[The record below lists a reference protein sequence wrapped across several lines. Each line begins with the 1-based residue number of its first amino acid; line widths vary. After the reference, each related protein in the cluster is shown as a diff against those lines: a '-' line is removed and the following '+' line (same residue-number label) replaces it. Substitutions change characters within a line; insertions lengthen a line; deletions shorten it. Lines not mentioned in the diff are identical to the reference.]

1 MSLLMERDFFK
12 YLPSEIT
19 TNILSRLPIRSLA
32 VSKSVCKPWLNLIDS
47 DEFHK
52 SEIKTPPALALLTP
66 KGRDATQCAIYEIED
81 EDEVDLQ
88 KSHDLHYI
96 SLTDFDIPHPNRGF
110 MEATANG
117 LLLLY
122 PRSTTDMVK
131 RCHVGLALSATH
143 KNFRF
148 FAAAAS
154 IAFTYRRGAFKHGIL

>member
-122 PRSTTDMVK
+122 PRSTT
-131 RCHVGLALSATH
+131 ATH
-143 KNFRF
+143 LLLQQDKNL
-148 FAAAAS
+148 AS
-154 IAFTYRRGAFKHGIL
+154 LKMQQLQFITMLMP

>member
-122 PRSTTDMVK
+122 PRSTT
-131 RCHVGLALSATH
+131 G
-143 KNFRF
+143 F

-154 IAFTYRRGAFKHGIL
+154 IAFTYRRGGKNFPHISIPFHFFPLQLVF

>member
-122 PRSTTDMVK
+122 PRSTTG
-131 RCHVGLALSATH
+131 CYL
-143 KNFRF
+143 KNET
-148 FAAAAS
+148 S
-154 IAFTYRRGAFKHGIL
+154 ENGRRKWGRSLYLHPGGTTLVDIKLD